1 MDRIN
6 VPADAPASH
15 CIDCSA
21 KRPGMIALIVTP
33 DEVPPQVSA
42 AWICEECIL
51 KYESREIAMTHLQDV
66 FENRLQSP
74 Q

>member
-1 MDRIN
+1 
-6 VPADAPASH
+6 
-15 CIDCSA
+15 
-21 KRPGMIALIVTP
+21 MIALIVTP